1 MQMYAIS
8 KLVRHIQ
15 VAAVKS
21 EQLSATLRSWRK
33 AIRDDSIN
41 AHKILQLFKLLQ
53 HSELNQPYRSLT
65 FDCSGCMGWG
75 RGGGGGKGGGQKGK
89 GFGWGGTGGKRTT
102 SLREDEMT
110 GSMHTWA
117 FEDVGGTLAAAGER
131 ADAGGPVTSA
141 CGAPLA

>member
-75 RGGGGGKGGGQKGK
+75 RGGGGRGGAEGERH
-89 GFGWGGTGGKRTT
+89 W
-102 SLREDEMT
+102 
-110 GSMHTWA
+110 
-117 FEDVGGTLAAAGER
+117 VGGDGGEEDNKLEGR
-131 ADAGGPVTSA
+131 
-141 CGAPLA
+141 